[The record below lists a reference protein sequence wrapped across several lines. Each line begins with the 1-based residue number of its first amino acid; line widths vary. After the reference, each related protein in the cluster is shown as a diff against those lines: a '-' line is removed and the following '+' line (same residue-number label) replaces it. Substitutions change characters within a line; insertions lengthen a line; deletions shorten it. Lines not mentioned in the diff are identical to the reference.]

1 MKIKYIIVLVI
12 ILFLISVGYIFYLL
26 KKETKPTPSI
36 PTTIQNSYKAL
47 TPGTTD
53 EKEVVATLGKPLTEN
68 TQGKETVLTYPSNSP
83 ARKDRVIIENNK
95 VKIIKEVV
103 TLKDSKK
110 VSSLTKTYGTA
121 PYSLFGPDAQSGFYL
136 YIYPDKGL
144 AFIGNVPADLLTE
157 IWYFTPTSI
166 EQFTTDFA
174 QGYSKEMK
182 IQQ

>member
-1 MKIKYIIVLVI
+1 MKIKYIIGIVI

-26 KKETKPTPSI
+26 KKETKPAPSI
-36 PTTIQNSYKAL
+36 PTAIQNSYKSL
-47 TPGTTD
+47 TPGSSD
-53 EKEVVATLGKPLTEN
+53 QNEVVATLGKPLTEN
-68 TQGKETVLTYPSNSP
+68 AQGKETVLDYPSNSP
-83 ARKDRVIIENNK
+83 ARKDQVIIENNK

-103 TLKDSKK
+103 TLKDNKK
-110 VSSLTKTYGTA
+110 VSQFTKTYGTA

-157 IWYFTPTSI
+157 IWYFTPTTI
-166 EQFTTDFA
+166 EQFTSDFA
-174 QGYSKEMK
+174 SGYSLEPK